1 MSGMNS
7 IDEEFIRRIVREEL
21 HAYETLLME
30 WITKD
35 SITGIAQRSIKHEE
49 FINRVLL
56 NDDTKTK
63 TD

>member
-1 MSGMNS
+1 MSGADGIN
-7 IDEEFIRRIVREEL
+7 EEFIRKIVKEEL

-30 WITKD
+30 WVTQE

-56 NDDTKTK
+56 NDDTKAK